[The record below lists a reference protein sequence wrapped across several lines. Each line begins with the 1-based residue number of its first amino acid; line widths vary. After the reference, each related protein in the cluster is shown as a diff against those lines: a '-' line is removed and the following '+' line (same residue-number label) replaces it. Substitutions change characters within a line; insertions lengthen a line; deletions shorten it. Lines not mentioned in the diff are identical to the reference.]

1 MSSLLLG
8 IPLRESTY
16 IKQQSVYCKLPLP
29 VCSSTGKRSYNTSF
43 RRLMAMFLAPLTS
56 RSMFILHLEQVKT
69 SFPFTGVSLPQT
81 PHVCEV
87 YSSVQ
92 ISRVHFVSK
101 HFAFNL
107 SLNKKCFSCNKS
119 RFIPLIFLLFD
130 ISWLSKLGKMI

>member
-1 MSSLLLG
+1 M
-8 IPLRESTY
+8 
-16 IKQQSVYCKLPLP
+16 
-29 VCSSTGKRSYNTSF
+29 CSSTGKRSYNTSF

-56 RSMFILHLEQVKT
+56 HLEQVKT

-119 RFIPLIFLLFD
+119 RFIPLIFLL
-130 ISWLSKLGKMI
+130 IKILSPYILFINFNFLIKSRYRLPTNIIFYQIGRASCRERV